1 MRLFSNQGQALLSM
15 VLLLTALL
23 AGSCSKTA
31 LLNETAYVLPEKL
44 RLKNSTAQAAR
55 PSGELKGGDKVTITA
70 RSKAEDGTPWVSVN
84 GPGGQQGWAETRYF
98 VKEEVVTESRK
109 IADQIKAIQTQ
120 AVGKSKATLKLR
132 LTPDRQSDDNVATL
146 LASGTEMEIVDRER
160 KPRPASLD
168 QKADNAEG
176 AIAESKSGASSK
188 ADVKYDEWLQI
199 RLKDD
204 SVLPAGWIYGGSVE
218 LDIPPEIIYF
228 ASTGKRIVGWQKL
241 GTVHGDD
248 SRTGDHFLVL
258 ERKVIDADER
268 ADFDRIKILAY
279 DPATRNYTTPFK
291 DDLLGQFPV
300 TLKMDGQSGTFH
312 LTATDKNGQK
322 HEVEYS
328 VELLSGGKVKAQK
341 LSPSN
346 SGKK

>member
-1 MRLFSNQGQALLSM
+1 MFSNEGRTLLG
-15 VLLLTALL
+15 VFLLLTGLL
-23 AGSCSKTA
+23 AGACSKTA
-31 LLNETAYVLPEKL
+31 SLNETAYVLPEKL

-55 PSGELKGGDKVTITA
+55 PSGELKGGDKVTIIA
-70 RSKAEDGTPWVSVN
+70 RSKTEDGTPWVHVN

-98 VKEEVVTESRK
+98 VKEEIVTESRK
-109 IADQIKAIQTQ
+109 IADQIKDIPTQ
-120 AVGKSKATLKLR
+120 ALGKSKATLKLR
-132 LTPDRQSDDNVATL
+132 LTPDRQNDDNVATL
-146 LASGTEMEIVDRER
+146 LPSGTEMEIVARER

-176 AIAESKSGASSK
+176 ASVDSKSGTSK
-188 ADVKYDEWLQI
+188 SDVKYDEWLQV

-204 SVLPAGWIYGGSVE
+204 SVLAAGWIYGGSVE

-228 ASTGKRIVGWQKL
+228 VSTGKRIVGWQKL

-248 SRTGDHFLVL
+248 NRTGDHFLVE
-258 ERKVIDADER
+258 ERKVLNADDR
-268 ADFDRIKILAY
+268 ADFDRIKVLAY
-279 DPATRNYTTPFK
+279 DSATRNYTTPFK

-300 TLKMDGQSGTFH
+300 TLKMDGQSGTIH
-312 LTATDKNGQK
+312 LTATDKNDQK

-328 VELLSGGKVKAQK
+328 VELLGGRVKVQK
-341 LSPSN
+341 LISPG